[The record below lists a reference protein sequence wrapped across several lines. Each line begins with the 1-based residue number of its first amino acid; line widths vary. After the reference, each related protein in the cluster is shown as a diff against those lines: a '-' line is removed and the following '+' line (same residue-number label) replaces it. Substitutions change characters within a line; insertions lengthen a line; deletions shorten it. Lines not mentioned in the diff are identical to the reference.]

1 MTCIRQY
8 SSTWPLRQR
17 YYGIAWHYTIGYYK
31 SITYIPPREALS
43 FSSRCCIL
51 PACYQHHVQQQ
62 GPKIKKAFGRR
73 SCDITGPPSRYI
85 KIIKEK
91 NKIAEAVRRLNY
103 IYIYTYIVL
112 NTHTYTRMCIY
123 IYISLSL
130 SARVWMSST
139 QPFPEPTPLATHFH
153 KTSLESN
160 VLQMLGS
167 SSLRS
172 AQENMGKPSKK
183 MVDFPLLFGWLSE
196 SIRGYVNWIPLGWLS
211 HLWTTAPCYTTTQLN
226 NVAPACGSAIHF
238 PVRQEALR
246 INRRQGAEF
255 HLLGRSLGVKCCL
268 I

>member
-51 PACYQHHVQQQ
+51 PACYQHHVQRQ

-103 IYIYTYIVL
+103 I
-112 NTHTYTRMCIY
+112 IY
-123 IYISLSL
+123 ILYLIHIHTHACVYISLSL
-130 SARVWMSST
+130 CACMDVLNSAVSRTNST
-139 QPFPEPTPLATHFH
+139 
-153 KTSLESN
+153 
-160 VLQMLGS
+160 
-167 SSLRS
+167 
-172 AQENMGKPSKK
+172 
-183 MVDFPLLFGWLSE
+183 
-196 SIRGYVNWIPLGWLS
+196 
-211 HLWTTAPCYTTTQLN
+211 CYTLSQDISGEQCASDVRVVEPQIRTGKHGKTIEENGGFSVAIWLAIRIYQRVCQLDST
-226 NVAPACGSAIHF
+226 GMT
-238 PVRQEALR
+238 
-246 INRRQGAEF
+246 
-255 HLLGRSLGVKCCL
+255 
-268 I
+268 